1 MKSYSLKENSY
12 KQMYLIN
19 KFEKDILETSINKM
33 KNEQPKISKETQTVT
48 PISENPV
55 DTKLNKI
62 EYTDK
67 SNLDNDD
74 DILSENQTIPIIQE
88 NSQSIHDSL
97 LDKSKNH
104 SEIPDKEQNSSHIP
118 KTRKIKNSKKLSEN
132 RNTPYGIKTRQLKI
146 LEKLNK
152 TFGLSEP
159 KDLHRLLPKIAMM
172 MEGSKKEEKLHRG
185 KKLALNAYFIY
196 SFALFEKF
204 CTEVIGQ
211 SYAKNKDTKKSYN
224 KFFLRFAAD
233 KKEINKDPS

>member
-1 MKSYSLKENSY
+1 
-12 KQMYLIN
+12 MYLIN

-33 KNEQPKISKETQTVT
+33 KNEQPKISKETQTAT

-67 SNLDNDD
+67 TNLDNDD

-132 RNTPYGIKTRQLKI
+132 RNTPYGIKTRQMKKKI
-146 LEKLNK
+146 V
-152 TFGLSEP
+152 S
-159 KDLHRLLPKIAMM
+159 
-172 MEGSKKEEKLHRG
+172 
-185 KKLALNAYFIY
+185 
-196 SFALFEKF
+196 
-204 CTEVIGQ
+204 C
-211 SYAKNKDTKKSYN
+211 
-224 KFFLRFAAD
+224 
-233 KKEINKDPS
+233 